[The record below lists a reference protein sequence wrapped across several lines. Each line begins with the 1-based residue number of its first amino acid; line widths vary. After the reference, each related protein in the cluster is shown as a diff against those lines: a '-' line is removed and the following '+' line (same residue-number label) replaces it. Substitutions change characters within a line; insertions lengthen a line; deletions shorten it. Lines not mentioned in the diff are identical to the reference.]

1 MARRNGRIRLFCLCA
16 ADAAGGPSRG
26 RFRAEADRQPCVGPS
41 RSRGPAAS
49 DRAQESSRNDRARLG
64 HRRAERAGG
73 PGGGTL
79 GVSCTPQGVKVQ
91 GETDI
96 TVAAGSALA
105 DVFTATSCLKIDNT
119 FNVMPA
125 R

>member
-1 MARRNGRIRLFCLCA
+1 MAESGYFACVPQMRPVVLAGGGSAPRPIASCVSDHRAAVDRQRRIARRNRAGMIVLA
-16 ADAAGGPSRG
+16 WAPAGGT
-26 RFRAEADRQPCVGPS
+26 
-41 RSRGPAAS
+41 
-49 DRAQESSRNDRARLG
+49 
-64 HRRAERAGG
+64 RRR

-79 GVSCTPQGVKVQ
+79 GVSCTPQDVKVQ

-96 TVAAGSALA
+96 TVVAGSALA